1 MLIKQR
7 LYVGHHMKSQYPE
20 QLFTDGGIYSH
31 MEAFFHLLKIVFSLP
46 QMLSR
51 HIARC
56 LSKTETRDSGRI
68 L

>member
-7 LYVGHHMKSQYPE
+7 VYVGHHMESQYPE
-20 QLFTDGGIYSH
+20 QLCTDGGIHSH
-31 MEAFFHLLKIVFSLP
+31 MEAFIRLFNIVFSLH
-46 QMLSR
+46 QMLSCN
-51 HIARC
+51 IARC